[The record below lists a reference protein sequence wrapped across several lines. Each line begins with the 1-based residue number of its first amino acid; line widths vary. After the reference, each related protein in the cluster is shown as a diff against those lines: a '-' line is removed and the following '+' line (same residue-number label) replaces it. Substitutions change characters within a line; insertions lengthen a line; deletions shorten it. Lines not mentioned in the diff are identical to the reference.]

1 MPHPRIIPWESEGIS
16 QEVMK
21 VRGICYNPASQGIV
35 IPHYNENNE
44 LIGIRERTL
53 IKENE
58 INGKYKPAIINRQMY
73 NHPLGFNLY
82 NLNNSQNN
90 IRDIKKA
97 IIFEGEKS
105 CLLYASYFGL
115 DNDISV
121 AVCGSSLGN
130 YQMNLLTSL
139 NVEEVI
145 IAFDKQFQEIG
156 DSEWTRWTKKL
167 NEINK
172 KYGKIVQISFIF
184 DKWGLL
190 DYKDSPIDKGK
201 EIFLNLF
208 KKRVTI

>member
-1 MPHPRIIPWESEGIS
+1 
-16 QEVMK
+16 
-21 VRGICYNPASQGIV
+21 
-35 IPHYNENNE
+35 
-44 LIGIRERTL
+44 
-53 IKENE
+53 
-58 INGKYKPAIINRQMY
+58 
-73 NHPLGFNLY
+73 
-82 NLNNSQNN
+82 
-90 IRDIKKA
+90 
-97 IIFEGEKS
+97 
-105 CLLYASYFGL
+105 
-115 DNDISV
+115 
-121 AVCGSSLGN
+121 
-130 YQMNLLTSL
+130 MNLLTSL

>member
-139 NVEEVI
+139 NIEEVI

-208 KKRVTI
+208 KKRITI

>member
-1 MPHPRIIPWESEGIS
+1 MPRPHIIPWEQEGIS
-16 QEVMK
+16 QEVIEA
-21 VRGICYNPASQGIV
+21 RGICYNPASQGIV

-58 INGKYKPAIINRQMY
+58 VNGKYKPAIINRQMY

-190 DYKDSPIDKGK
+190 GYKDSPIDKGK

-208 KKRVTI
+208 KKRVTV

>member
-1 MPHPRIIPWESEGIS
+1 MPRPRIIPWESEGIS

-58 INGKYKPAIINRQMY
+58 INGKYKPAIINRKMY

-90 IRDIKKA
+90 IRNIKKA

>member
-184 DKWGLL
+184 DKWDLL

>member
-1 MPHPRIIPWESEGIS
+1 MPRPRIIPWESEGIS

>member
-1 MPHPRIIPWESEGIS
+1 
-16 QEVMK
+16 MK

-184 DKWGLL
+184 DKWDLL